1 MLLSYLDRAACY
13 IHVTVHFLR
22 CILYRHVPEEDLCT
36 CESWF
41 VTHRHKI
48 SNTCPID
55 SRQSTHR
62 PLEIKK
68 IIKFWT
74 WSYFLFGLTISNRCM
89 FYIMTL
95 IIIMKPY
102 LTADETERN
111 EIFFMRDSS
120 SVLWGG
126 FQFAV
131 NGWKT
136 SPRCAAAKYNLN
148 STSKWGCL
156 NTVRAVLDLK
166 GFVSLL

>member
-22 CILYRHVPEEDLCT
+22 CILYRHVPGEDLCT

-55 SRQSTHR
+55 SRQSTHH

-95 IIIMKPY
+95 NHHY
-102 LTADETERN
+102 ETIVNGRWNKEKWN
-111 EIFFMRDSS
+111 FLYAGLL
-120 SVLWGG
+120 SVLWGD